1 MQGEEGWNGTART
14 FDSIFAE
21 LKTSLWDRT
30 CTELVTVTFQY
41 STGQTGYLKE
51 NMRQS
56 NGIQRDAVTLN
67 ITSVL
72 STFFIVL
79 PEITFSE
86 IKKLVLY
93 VDKWQIVCHGSISFA

>member
-1 MQGEEGWNGTART
+1 MVHMQGEEGWNGTART

-21 LKTSLWDRT
+21 LKTSLWGRT

-41 STGQTGYLKE
+41 STGQTSYLKQ
-51 NMRQS
+51 NMKQS
-56 NGIQRDAVTLN
+56 SGIQRDAVTLN
-67 ITSVL
+67 ITSAL
-72 STFFIVL
+72 STFFIVF

-93 VDKWQIVCHGSISFA
+93 ADKWQIF